1 MTYTTAQ
8 GRQQILDALAGAA
21 NDIALALA
29 CLAEAY
35 ERLDEASA
43 DRLERQLF
51 RPVQLAYGRAQRTHG
66 DFADRSGLASQ
77 AFESRSPGAV
87 SQTTKDLVERA
98 IEATRQAGQAVAE
111 LQDSML
117 PVEVGDA
124 RLRGDLAEIREIV
137 GDIPAQG
144 RELLRT
150 LGR

>member
-66 DFADRSGLASQ
+66 DFADRSGLAGQ

-98 IEATRQAGQAVAE
+98 IEATGQAGQAVAE

-124 RLRGDLAEIREIV
+124 RLRRDLAEIREIV
-137 GDIPAQG
+137 GDIPTQG